1 MELTT
6 SAMFS
11 SLNILFPVWEMLDL
25 VRQALV
31 CPHLLKCLHLVN
43 FSELGITA
51 TEITWYERGNV
62 CVDVGSEIETDAA
75 MGSTG

>member
-1 MELTT
+1 MP
-6 SAMFS
+6 SPAKM
-11 SLNILFPVWEMLDL
+11 P
-25 VRQALV
+25 
-31 CPHLLKCLHLVN
+31 PPGN

-51 TEITWYERGNV
+51 TEITWYERGIV